1 MKDDSSQSHNKL
13 SVTRNSSTQ
22 PENLQLL
29 HKWALSLLIVSLI
42 IHLLTFAEELLVPI
56 TYGFFL
62 SSLLFL
68 PTKALKLIRFP
79 EILAAFITVSIFA
92 ALIAGTVYVSKDP
105 AFDMATRIPDMLRS
119 IKQEFVGVTSE
130 MKVVASNAEE
140 IKKAVEDVV
149 QQGSRKESALV
160 VVDEQQKNQSM
171 AHIADAASTFVLSL
185 VVAFFFLV
193 GGDVLSRNIGS
204 LYRHRADRIN
214 FYRFQRTLRETL
226 AHYLMTV
233 CAINTLFGLI
243 TGIILWWFEVNDYQI
258 LACGAA
264 LLRFIPFAGQIVTL
278 AVLTTAVYSQTGDLS
293 LVLVLLSVMATVI
306 FIFGNLIDPIVHARN
321 LKLNPIAI
329 FLFLLFWGWVWGIAG
344 VFVAIPTL
352 VGFAVLCRFSKS
364 LYPLYAVICVESRPP
379 RAKVI

>member
-68 PTKALKLIRFP
+68 PTKALKHIRLP

-149 QQGSRKESALV
+149 QQGSQKESALV

-204 LYRHRADRIN
+204 LYRHRGDRIN

-379 RAKVI
+379 KAKVI